1 MGSAG
6 APGQDNGAMSDD
18 CDRLLEEMALP
29 EKSDPF
35 AGQKDASAS
44 EGIVCGAVVM
54 DARIATHMWAQAALS
69 GWRSTA
75 VEAAASSAVVDGYW
89 LQRREMVVIQAE
101 TPCLAAGEEDERH
114 PRELLVGDVE
124 LKCMGRDVVFS
135 LATVM
140 PHASAKTKVS
150 QVKQVL
156 LNELFGTEAGDR
168 PCGVDKRLML
178 VIAGSVLQDDA
189 LFLDSV
195 SVAGKGGGGE
205 GRFPHTVHVVVID
218 PSPHQAAIVK
228 SNVAAETE
236 AAEKE
241 ATAVETAAAADTA
254 ARARAEAIQEAVAPK
269 TTVNAKT
276 EAEQAPSDRMVELG
290 LGQAACAASVSGS
303 SPANVQAT
311 AATVEA
317 AAGEPVAFLLERE
330 AKVVEAAEIG
340 KKDTFAD
347 AVQVVP
353 LPAPF
358 SQGSSGGEHRD
369 RKAADGAEAMEGV
382 VVGSGRDVIRVE
394 LDFWATLEDDENADE
409 EVFEILAATDATMQ
423 ELVTAANARLV
434 QQPVGPTLVHGR
446 CVREL
451 EFGGRVLAQTDSLA
465 QLMRV
470 VSCATRDAWI
480 AHVRPLVLRP
490 RLSPVIDVPPV
501 SLVRSIREAGGE
513 RGAGTRSE
521 QGGESAGATTAA
533 EGAHEN
539 AGRNEREEQQHSPRD
554 PSRAEVAAAAI
565 AANGVEVR
573 EEPSAPAVT
582 SASVA
587 VISPAQRAVTGV
599 AASAPVKSISGAA
612 ASKKRLVA
620 VVLKDVLGGRADL
633 EMSVPPNLSVAELKG
648 KLCMAYR
655 DSPAP
660 V

>member
-1 MGSAG
+1 
-6 APGQDNGAMSDD
+6 MSDD
-18 CDRLLEEMALP
+18 CDRLLEERTLP

-44 EGIVCGAVVM
+44 EGIVCGAEVM
-54 DARIATHMWAQAALS
+54 DARVATHMWAQAALS

-101 TPCLAAGEEDERH
+101 TPCLAASEEDERH

-156 LNELFGTEAGDR
+156 LNELFGTEAGNR
-168 PCGVDKRLML
+168 PCCVDKRLML

-218 PSPHQAAIVK
+218 PSPHHAETEAAIVK

-236 AAEKE
+236 AAEE
-241 ATAVETAAAADTA
+241 EAVETAAAADTA
-254 ARARAEAIQEAVAPK
+254 ARARAEAIEGALAPK
-269 TTVNAKT
+269 KTANAET

-290 LGQAACAASVSGS
+290 LGQAACAAK
-303 SPANVQAT
+303 AQAT
-311 AATVEA
+311 AATVQA
-317 AAGEPVAFLLERE
+317 AAGEPVAFLLGRE
-330 AKVVEAAEIG
+330 AKVVQAAEKC
-340 KKDTFAD
+340 KKDAFAD
-347 AVQVVP
+347 TGAVQVTDFP

-358 SQGSSGGEHRD
+358 SQGSSGAGEHRD

-394 LDFWATLEDDENADE
+394 LDFWATLEDDENVDE

-434 QQPVGPTLVHGR
+434 QQPVGPTLVRGR

-480 AHVRPLVLRP
+480 AHERPLVLRP

-501 SLVRSIREAGGE
+501 SLVRSREGGGE

-521 QGGESAGATTAA
+521 QGGASAGATAA
-533 EGAHEN
+533 AQCAHEN
-539 AGRNEREEQQHSPRD
+539 AGRNEREEQQYSPSD
-554 PSRAEVAAAAI
+554 PSRGEVAAAAAI

-573 EEPSAPAVT
+573 EEPSAPTVT
-582 SASVA
+582 AASVA
-587 VISPAQRAVTGV
+587 VIAPAQRAVTGV
-599 AASAPVKSISGAA
+599 AESAPVKSITGAA
-612 ASKKRLVA
+612 ASRKRLVA